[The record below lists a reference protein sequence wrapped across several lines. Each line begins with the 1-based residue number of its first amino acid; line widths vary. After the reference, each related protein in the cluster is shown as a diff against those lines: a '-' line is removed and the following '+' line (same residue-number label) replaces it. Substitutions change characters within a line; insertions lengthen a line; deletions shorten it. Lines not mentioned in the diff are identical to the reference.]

1 MVKDRVIADLR
12 LSPCFRHAFAMLRAL
27 LRHDSPAE
35 VNFQQGHLVKVR
47 KLDLDEAGAPPG

>member
-1 MVKDRVIADLR
+1 
-12 LSPCFRHAFAMLRAL
+12 MLRAL
-27 LRHDSPAE
+27 LRHDSPVE